1 MSIFSKITGAISS
14 FQSVMGLIS
23 SSLASDVVCIMDENG
38 RQVFETARAL
48 RAMGQDESEFFQHPL
63 ETGNKIT
70 DYKIDKPKVVQ
81 MAVIIPSDDY
91 GYSYTQLSRA
101 KELGTTFTI
110 QTKARTYNNMAIQAM
125 PHEEGEQW
133 GDCIAVSITFLEVQW
148 YQATIEAL
156 PAKEVAVSPKSKAAG
171 GSAKP
176 DADTVKSGQQRS
188 KDASPANSAKATTI
202 LGGWLQ

>member
-23 SSLASDVVCIMDENG
+23 SSLATDVVCIMNEDG

-48 RAMGQDESEFFQHPL
+48 RAMCQDDSELFQHPL

-70 DYKIDKPKVVQ
+70 DFKIDKPKVVQ
-81 MAVIIPSDDY
+81 LAVIIPSDDY
-91 GYSYTQLSRA
+91 GYAYTQLAHA
-101 KELGTTFTI
+101 KELGTTFTV
-110 QTKARTYNNMAIQAM
+110 QTKARTYSNMVIQAM

-133 GDCIAVSITFLEVQW
+133 GDCIAVSITFVEVQW
-148 YQATIEAL
+148 YQATVETL
-156 PAKEVAVSPKSKAAG
+156 PAKDVAVSPKSKAAG

-176 DADTVKSGQQRS
+176 DADTVKSGQQRG
-188 KDASPANSAKATTI
+188 KDASAANTKKANSVLYDWI
-202 LGGWLQ
+202 H